1 MIFTT
6 NWLKIKMNENNK
18 KINFLLIGFG
28 PHSKRIFHPI
38 FENITNDSTL
48 VLKAAIDLKSKQG
61 RVEKYLDGKVV
72 QPEMYYLNNDEPVQD
87 QLNTSTI
94 ELLDSIVDKHS
105 INAIII
111 ATEPLVH
118 RAYGTWAL
126 RAGLPVLMDKP
137 ISANMNVS
145 SELSSAEKIAE
156 DYYFLND
163 EYEKAKEKD
172 PNIIF
177 SLLAQRRYQTTIEL
191 IRNEISNCFAKTNCP
206 VTNIQTFHSDGQWR
220 TPTECVEEIYH
231 GYNQGYGKCSHTGY
245 HFFDIVPYILS
256 AGLSE
261 SKFYEHIEVFSHA
274 VRPLDVLSQFNL
286 EDYERLFGAEEFSK
300 NNPHSEAE
308 LHELMQDL
316 GEVDCQSSIAFK
328 NGDNVVTTALLNLT
342 HNGFS
347 RRSWPSIEGIELY
360 KGNGRVSHES
370 HIIQQGPFQT
380 IHLHSYK
387 SDDSNENADSNAEVV
402 GTKRHIAIFIFRNN
416 KLIGGKPTEVIRLD
430 DIEKLEGESI
440 GLLGKPK
447 SKCFFEFVE
456 ALRGEITREEMKSDF
471 SQHEHGAVLVSAV
484 YQSMCNQLTGSS
496 PLIKM
501 PLEMTGDNTSTF
513 NAQKVRVC

>member
-1 MIFTT
+1 MI
-6 NWLKIKMNENNK
+6 KKNK

-38 FENITNDSTL
+38 FEKIANDSTL
-48 VLKAAIDLKSKQG
+48 VLKAAIDLQSKQK
-61 RVEKYLDGKVV
+61 RIETYLEGKVV
-72 QPEMYYLNNDEPVQD
+72 QPEMHYLNNDEPIQD
-87 QLNTSTI
+87 SLNEPTI
-94 ELLDSIVDKHS
+94 ELLNSIVKKQS
-105 INAIII
+105 INAVII

-118 RAYGTWAL
+118 RAYATWAL
-126 RAGLPVLMDKP
+126 REGLSVLMDKP

-145 SELSSAEKIAE
+145 SELCSAEKIAK

-163 EYEKAKEKD
+163 EYKKAKEKD
-172 PNIIF
+172 PTLIF
-177 SLLAQRRYQTTIEL
+177 SLLAQRRYQTTIDL
-191 IRNEISNCFAKTNCP
+191 IRDEIANCFAKTNCP

-220 TPTECVEEIYH
+220 TPTECVEEVYH

-256 AGLSE
+256 AGLST
-261 SKFYEHIEVFSHA
+261 SKYYEHIEVFSHA
-274 VRPLDVLSQFNL
+274 VRPLDVLTQFNL
-286 EDYERLFGAEEFSK
+286 QDYEKLFGAKEFTE
-300 NNPHSEAE
+300 NNPHSETE
-308 LHELMQDL
+308 LHTLLQNL

-328 NGDNVVTTALLNLT
+328 NGNSVITTALLNLT

-387 SDDSNENADSNAEVV
+387 SDDPNEKTNNNDEVV

-416 KLIGGKPTEVIRLD
+416 KLIGGKATEVLRLE
-430 DIEKLEGESI
+430 DIEKLEGESM

-447 SKCFFEFVE
+447 SKCFFEFVSGV
-456 ALRGEITREEMKSDF
+456 RGEISRNEMKSDF

-484 YQSMCNQLTGSS
+484 YQSMCNQLTDKS

-501 PLEMTGDNTSTF
+501 PLKMTGNNVSID
-513 NAQKVRVC
+513 AQPEVA

>member
-1 MIFTT
+1 MARQ
-6 NWLKIKMNENNK
+6 MNNK
-18 KINFLLIGFG
+18 NKTLNFLLIGFG

-38 FENITNDSTL
+38 FEQSTTNQSIA
-48 VLKAAIDLKSKQG
+48 LKAGVDLTSKKERIENYLAHKS
-61 RVEKYLDGKVV
+61 V
-72 QPEMYYLNNDEPVQD
+72 QPKMFYLSNDEQVQD
-87 QLNTSTI
+87 LLSKKTTT
-94 ELLDSIVDKHS
+94 LLDSIVKKHS
-105 INAIII
+105 INVLLI

-118 RAYGTWAL
+118 RAYATWGL
-126 RAGLPVLMDKP
+126 RKGLSVLMDKP
-137 ISANMNVS
+137 ISANMDVS
-145 SELSSAEKIAE
+145 SNIKNAEKIAE
-156 DYYFLND
+156 DYYFLNN
-163 EYEKAKEKD
+163 EYQKAQNRD
-172 PNIIF
+172 PELIF
-177 SLLAQRRYQTTIEL
+177 SLLAQRRYQTTIDI
-191 IRNEISNCFAKTNCP
+191 IRNEIRNCFTKTNCP

-220 TPTECVEEIYH
+220 TPTECINEVYH

-261 SKFYEHIEVFSHA
+261 TKSYDHVEVFSHA

-286 EDYERLFGAEEFSK
+286 NDYKNLFGLKEYTEH
-300 NNPHSEAE
+300 NPHNEVE
-308 LHELMQDL
+308 LNGLMKDL

-328 NGDNVVTTALLNLT
+328 NGKNVVTTALLNLT

-347 RRSWPSIEGIELY
+347 RRSWPSIDGIELY

-387 SDDSNENADSNAEVV
+387 SDDPDEIVEPDHEVI

-430 DIEKLEGESI
+430 DLEKLESELKGF
-440 GLLGKPK
+440 LNKPK
-447 SKCFFEFVE
+447 SKCFFEFVDVMQGR
-456 ALRGEITREEMKSDF
+456 LLKEEMKSDF

-484 YQSMCNQLTGSS
+484 YQSMCNQLTDNS
-496 PLIKM
+496 PLIRM
-501 PLEMTGDNTSTF
+501 PLKMNGESSLSKKH
-513 NAQKVRVC
+513 KVA